1 VRCWAVRSAW
11 AWATEARAVSGL
23 GLGHGGGAGGDGGL
37 LLLGAGVDIGHG
49 GGQGRQ
55 IGFGL
60 GQGGAGVRII
70 QSDQNLARLD
80 ALVVLDQDFDH
91 LAADARADG
100 HGVGLDEGV
109 VGAFPA
115 LLALPPDEP
124 PDDEAHADHAGDD
137 QGQALLER
145 GGEGHGGDS
154 SLRFRGV
161 KWTAMSRIQGR
172 TA

>member
-1 VRCWAVRSAW
+1 MGQVRL
-11 AWATEARAVSGL
+11 GL

-37 LLLGAGVDIGHG
+37 LLLGPGVDIGDG

-55 IGFGL
+55 IGLGL
-60 GQGGAGVRII
+60 RQGGAGVRVV
-70 QSDQNLARLD
+70 QPDQHLAGLD

-115 LLALPPDEP
+115 LLALPPDHP
-124 PDDEAHADHAGDD
+124 ADNQAQADDAGDD

-154 SLRFRGV
+154 SLRFH
-161 KWTAMSRIQGR
+161 A
-172 TA
+172 